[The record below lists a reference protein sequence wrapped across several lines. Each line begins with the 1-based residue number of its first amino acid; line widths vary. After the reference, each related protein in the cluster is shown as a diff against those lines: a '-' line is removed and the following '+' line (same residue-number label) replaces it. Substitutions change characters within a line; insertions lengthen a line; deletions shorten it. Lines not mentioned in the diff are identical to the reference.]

1 MDGRQPA
8 CVTFQPHRANWRF
21 DRSLRHGRSLPS
33 PLPVVPPLAQRRE
46 RKRRMKI
53 TMDIECSPE
62 EARRLMGLP
71 DMGPIHDIYL
81 DKLKDTMSEGLT
93 PETMDR
99 MIRTWTPMG
108 EVGMNAWRQMIEQMT
123 GTSKN

>member
-1 MDGRQPA
+1 
-8 CVTFQPHRANWRF
+8 
-21 DRSLRHGRSLPS
+21 
-33 PLPVVPPLAQRRE
+33 
-46 RKRRMKI
+46 MKI
-53 TMDIECSPE
+53 TMDIECTPE

-81 DKLKDTMSEGLT
+81 DKLKETISEGLT
-93 PETMDR
+93 PETVDR

-108 EVGMNAWRQMIEQMT
+108 DAGMNAWRQMIEQIT

>member
-1 MDGRQPA
+1 
-8 CVTFQPHRANWRF
+8 
-21 DRSLRHGRSLPS
+21 
-33 PLPVVPPLAQRRE
+33 
-46 RKRRMKI
+46 MKI
-53 TMDIECSPE
+53 TMDIECTPE

-93 PETMDR
+93 PETVDR

-108 EVGMNAWRQMIEQMT
+108 EAGMNAWRQMIEQLT
-123 GTSKN
+123 GTTRKN